1 MLRDISDLRKSY
13 QKNSLTE
20 KDLPLNPF
28 SLFDRWF
35 KEVKSNS
42 GNSEVNAMTLST
54 IDKSGFP
61 KGRIVLLKYYS
72 IDGFIF
78 FTNYNS
84 DKSLSIEINNKVSI
98 SFFWEE
104 FERQVIIK
112 GFAEKT
118 SAELSDKYFNSRPK
132 GSKLGALVSED
143 QSSIIESKEFL
154 IKKFNLLTKDFEC
167 KEIERPENWGGF
179 IINPIEYEFWQGGEN
194 RLHDRI
200 RYSLSENLWKIDRLS
215 P

>member
-154 IKKFNLLTKDFEC
+154 IKKFNLLTKDFEG

>member
-154 IKKFNLLTKDFEC
+154 IKKFNLLTKDFEG

-200 RYSLSENLWKIDRLS
+200 RYSLSENLWNIDRLS

>member
-42 GNSEVNAMTLST
+42 GNLEVNAMTLST

-154 IKKFNLLTKDFEC
+154 IKKFNLLTKDFEG

>member
-84 DKSLSIEINNKVSI
+84 DKSLSIEVNNKVSI

-154 IKKFNLLTKDFEC
+154 IKKFNLLTKDFEG

>member
-42 GNSEVNAMTLST
+42 DNSEVNAMTLST

-154 IKKFNLLTKDFEC
+154 IKKFNLLTKDFEG

-179 IINPIEYEFWQGGEN
+179 SINPIEYEFWQGGEN

>member
-104 FERQVIIK
+104 FERKVIIK

-154 IKKFNLLTKDFEC
+154 IKKFNLLTKDFEG

-179 IINPIEYEFWQGGEN
+179 SINPIEYEFWQGGEN

>member
-154 IKKFNLLTKDFEC
+154 IKKFNLLTKDFEV

>member
-154 IKKFNLLTKDFEC
+154 IKKFNLLTKDFEG
-167 KEIERPENWGGF
+167 KEIERP
-179 IINPIEYEFWQGGEN
+179 
-194 RLHDRI
+194 
-200 RYSLSENLWKIDRLS
+200 
-215 P
+215 